1 MSTAPAPDRPRDGE
15 LRLPDGR
22 RLSWREGGDPAG
34 RPLLALHGTPGSR
47 LKFDV
52 TDAPARTV
60 GLRVISPDRWG
71 YGGTDP
77 HPAPTLAAFADDM
90 RVFADRL
97 GIDRLAVLGVS
108 GGGPYAAAVASALGH
123 RVGALALVAPVG
135 PIAGERV
142 AMSRFHAFCFR
153 RLARAPW
160 ATRRIFASFRM
171 LLGASPRLGM
181 QIAMSRAGPTDRRVL
196 ATGGVAERL
205 GRTFAEGMRSGT
217 VGPVT
222 DMALFAAPWSLAL
235 GEATAPARLWLGAHD
250 RHVPLAAARLLA
262 ERLPRCEVVEMA
274 DAGHL
279 WVSLEYPT
287 VLGWVAETIAAGLEA
302 TRPRHSV

>member
-1 MSTAPAPDRPRDGE
+1 MSATHDPARDRE
-15 LRLPDGR
+15 LHLPDGR
-22 RLSWREGGDPAG
+22 RLCWREGGDTAG

-52 TDAPARTV
+52 ADAPGRAV

-90 RVFADRL
+90 RAFLDQL

-108 GGGPYAAAVASALGH
+108 GGGPYAAAVTSALGP

-142 AMSRFHAFCFR
+142 AMGAFHAFCFR
-153 RLARAPW
+153 RLAHVPW
-160 ATRRIFASFRM
+160 ATRRVFGGFRA

-181 QIAMSRAGPTDRRVL
+181 RIAMSRAGPPDQRVL

-205 GRTFAEGMRSGT
+205 GRTFAEGMRHGT
-217 VGPVT
+217 AGPVT
-222 DMALFAAPWSLAL
+222 DMTLFGAPWGIAL
-235 GEATAPARLWLGAHD
+235 DGATAPARLWLGARD

-262 ERLPRCEVVEMA
+262 GRLPRCEVVEMP

-279 WVSLEYPT
+279 WVALEYPT
-287 VLGWVAETIAAGLEA
+287 VLGWVAETLAAGIET
-302 TRPRHSV
+302 TRPQRGA